1 MALAHP
7 LSAPVM
13 PMSDISPLWVPEL
26 SWCLTKFAPF
36 NSLGCYNDSGSDSAL
51 IMRSAADQ
59 YAMTVEECWAICKG
73 NADHY
78 AGLTYGGVCY
88 CGPSIN
94 SEAYPVPDDYC
105 NMTCSGNSNEK
116 CGDNG
121 YINIYEDTTF
131 PSTLGLTTKD
141 YQPVGCWADNGL
153 SSGRALGYFQE
164 QLSSSAL
171 TTEMCLQAC
180 LDAGF
185 PYAGTEYAGQCFC
198 GVVKNSE
205 TYQIGNG
212 NCTTACSGNPNEIC
226 GGGGAINI
234 YECKSLLSNQPCG
247 SDLIPPTTTS
257 TYAPPPPYSTPK
269 PPSTSKTST
278 PQPPPTS
285 TPKPPTSTYQP
296 PPPPSTTPKPPTS
309 TYQPP
314 PPPSTTPKPPTS
326 TYQPPPPPTTTP
338 KPPTTTPKPPPSTTT
353 GSLCTTTITIP
364 PKCEYKCGEKFCSN
378 PLNDWDDEKG
388 CMDAH
393 SSCKMQVLGCFK
405 VAGWPNAMDCFN
417 FHEWC
422 NTIKYYCKKKSYYG
436 EEFGKEHCYHNYPP
450 VGYPPTF
457 HDDVHLPLQVV
468 PPVPRPPRP
477 SRCLAHPPPPATAN
491 SPAMTSTAT
500 TNKSRMETSTYQSST
515 ATTSS
520 PSTDPKDKH
529 ITGDILKL
537 YSHQDS
543 SKCSSWKRQ
552 HCPDA
557 CEAACKQQYDSCKN
571 TYARGCHN
579 DGKDEHNNEYGKGY
593 PGHRKHH
600 GGGPGKGPGK
610 HPGKGGYGGGKGG
623 HGGGKGG
630 GGHHGGDGGYGGGKS
645 GKGGYFEYAADAGHV
660 AALEARTHERW
671 KTDGNHAEEGCTQQ
685 YRECVAINRD
695 VKLPKDKCT
704 KYGIF

>member
-141 YQPVGCWADNGL
+141 YQPIGCWADNGL

-212 NCTTACSGNPNEIC
+212 NCTTACSGNPNEMC

-234 YECKSLLSNQPCG
+234 YESPVYFE
-247 SDLIPPTTTS
+247 DLD
-257 TYAPPPPYSTPK
+257 
-269 PPSTSKTST
+269 
-278 PQPPPTS
+278 PPTS
-285 TPKPPTSTYQP
+285 ANKHSEASDEHLPAPATTLHHTEASDEHVSTSTTTTLHHTQAPERARINPRHHPPLHRSPPTSTYQP
-296 PPPPSTTPKPPTS
+296 PPPPN
-309 TYQPP
+309 
-314 PPPSTTPKPPTS
+314 
-326 TYQPPPPPTTTP
+326 TTP

-353 GSLCTTTITIP
+353 GSICTTTITIP

-422 NTIKYYCKKKSYYG
+422 NTIKYYCKKKNYYG

-450 VGYPPTF
+450 VGYPP
-457 HDDVHLPLQVV
+457 H
-468 PPVPRPPRP
+468 
-477 SRCLAHPPPPATAN
+477 
-491 SPAMTSTAT
+491 STT
-500 TNKSRMETSTYQSST
+500 TSTYP
-515 ATTSS
+515 
-520 PSTDPKDKH
+520 PSNDKYGYNEQKPYGNIH
-529 ITGDILKL
+529 LPVLDCNNLESEHRAGDILKL

-543 SKCSSWKRQ
+543 SNCSSWKRQ